1 MLLQDL
7 AKKNLIHPPRWLPDN
22 CIRLTVM
29 GSQAYGVSNDA
40 SDQDIYGVC
49 IPPKELVFPHLAGEI
64 PGFGRQIQRFEVWQE
79 HHVQD
84 PSKGVEHDFAVYGIV
99 KYFQLCMENNP
110 NMIDS
115 LFVPRTCVIHSTAI
129 GELIQDNRHRFLH
142 KGAWHKFKGYAYSAL
157 NKLRG
162 KTMIREFLEISEKY
176 QLPLD
181 ISLQD
186 VENEIKKR
194 DTARNRAASP
204 G

>member
-79 HHVQD
+79 HRVRD
-84 PSKGVEHDFAVYGIV
+84 NALGYFMTEHNLSTELTIKDV
-99 KYFQLCMENNP
+99 KDEINKRGL
-110 NMIDS
+110 
-115 LFVPRTCVIHSTAI
+115 
-129 GELIQDNRHRFLH
+129 
-142 KGAWHKFKGYAYSAL
+142 AL
-157 NKLRG
+157 
-162 KTMIREFLEISEKY
+162 
-176 QLPLD
+176 PD
-181 ISLQD
+181 
-186 VENEIKKR
+186 
-194 DTARNRAASP
+194 
-204 G
+204 